1 MIPEILSQ
9 LKLIETQL
17 NNIEA
22 LNIPDHLKKEELK
35 ALNEKL
41 DELNSRI
48 SNSDRVF

>member
-9 LKLIETQL
+9 LKLIEAQL

-35 ALNEKL
+35 HLNEKL
-41 DELNSRI
+41 DTLSRCI
-48 SNSDRVF
+48 DDL